1 METKLANGLLILR
14 ITISIV
20 FIMWTGDKFFN
31 PVHAQNVWT
40 GFYFMPELG
49 KAIFL
54 GIGVVEIILI
64 ALFLAGIFKDITYA
78 MILIAHTISTLAP
91 FEIYLNAYTN
101 DNSLLS
107 EPNFLSDYNLLF
119 FTAFPMWGAC
129 LFLYMFRKEDT
140 KFTFSK

>member
-1 METKLANGLLILR
+1 METKLANGLFILR

-31 PVHAQNVWT
+31 PVHAQNIWT
-40 GFYFMPELG
+40 GFYFMPGLG

-54 GIGVVEIILI
+54 GIGIIEIILI
-64 ALFLAGIFKDITYA
+64 ALFLAGMFKDITYVL
-78 MILIAHTISTLAP
+78 ILIAHTISTLAP
-91 FEIYLNAYTN
+91 IKIYLNAY
-101 DNSLLS
+101 S
-107 EPNFLSDYNLLF
+107 SDFNLLF
-119 FTAFPMWGAC
+119 FAAFPMWGAC